1 MKNMKNRDWLW
12 ILFSFIAPCVLD
24 QAFKWSTSVLKI
36 EPVTAGVISFFSSFS
51 KLDVLAD
58 SIYTTHIIE
67 SIVFSA
73 VAVFLI
79 QLLAVLNAL
88 FTYKHLRLRM
98 SLSVVMGGLLSLTVD
113 HIVYAETIN
122 NMAFTLNIH
131 KFYPFNLAVL
141 CICGGLAV
149 FIYPLIMDRDLFRKE
164 NIRRNFLLNNKNQN
178 KFLLSVLVGFTV
190 FYVMIILI
198 FGLYIHAGLSVVDQ
212 NYELVNKVMSY
223 FYLLVLLVYC
233 LSIVSVFIFS
243 ILLSHRIYGPV
254 YGFEN
259 YMRSL
264 FEKKEEKLENF
275 QTRKKDHFKELEKI
289 AEYVRTR
296 LIRKL

>member
-1 MKNMKNRDWLW
+1 MKNKDWLW
-12 ILFSFIAPCVLD
+12 ILFFFIAPCVLD

-36 EPVTAGVISFFSSFS
+36 EPVTLGFISFFSSFS
-51 KLDVLAD
+51 KLDVLAN
-58 SIYTTHIIE
+58 SVYTIHILE

-79 QLLAVLNAL
+79 QLLAVLNVL
-88 FTYKHLRLRM
+88 FTYKHLRLRI
-98 SLSVVMGGLLSLTVD
+98 SLSVIMGGLLSLTID

-122 NMAFTLNIH
+122 NMALTMERHQF
-131 KFYPFNLAVL
+131 FPFNLAVL
-141 CICGGLAV
+141 FICGGLAV
-149 FIYPLIMDRDLFRKE
+149 FIYPLIMDKNLFKKE
-164 NIRRNFLLNNKNQN
+164 NIRRNFLLNNKYQN
-178 KFLLSVLVGFTV
+178 KFLLSAVAGFTV
-190 FYVMIILI
+190 FYVVVILI
-198 FGLYIHAGLSVVDQ
+198 FGLYMHAGLSMMNQDF
-212 NYELVNKVMSY
+212 EFVNKVMSY

-233 LSIVSVFIFS
+233 LSMVSVFIFS
-243 ILLSHRIYGPV
+243 VLLSHRIYGPV

-275 QTRKKDHFKELEKI
+275 RTRKKDHFKELEKI

>member
-1 MKNMKNRDWLW
+1 MKNRDWFW
-12 ILFSFIAPCVLD
+12 ILFSFLAPCILD

-36 EPVTAGVISFFSSFS
+36 EPVTVGVISFFSSFS
-51 KLDVLAD
+51 KLDVLAN
-58 SIYTTHIIE
+58 SIYTTHILE

-88 FTYKHLRLRM
+88 FTYKHLRLRI
-98 SLSVVMGGLLSLTVD
+98 SLSVIMGGLLSLTID
-113 HIVYAETIN
+113 HIFYAETIN
-122 NMAFTLNIH
+122 NMALTPNLN
-131 KFYPFNLAVL
+131 KFYPFNLSVL
-141 CICGGLAV
+141 IICGGLAV
-149 FIYPLIMDRDLFRKE
+149 FIYPLIMDRDLFKKE

-178 KFLLSVLVGFTV
+178 QFLLSALVGFTA
-190 FYVMIILI
+190 FYVMVILI
-198 FGLYIHAGLSVVDQ
+198 FGLYMHASLSIIDR
-212 NYELVNKVMSY
+212 NANMVNEVMSY
-223 FYLLVLLVYC
+223 FYVLVILVYC
-233 LSIVSVFIFS
+233 LAMVSIFILSV
-243 ILLSHRIYGPV
+243 LLSHRIYGPV

-264 FEKKEEKLENF
+264 FEKKEGQLESF